1 MSPACIIRCRGRE
14 LRAEGRSVRTV
25 RRTPA
30 ARSCAPADDA
40 QQSPAVT
47 LLGELV
53 ATSRRVGATAARSVK
68 IRELASLL
76 AALPPQ
82 EAGIAAH
89 YLAGEVPQGR
99 IGVGFVALQAAMG
112 GAAPAETLTL
122 REVDERL
129 TALAATRGSGSAARR
144 AALLRELFSRASA
157 AEQTF
162 LLRLLAGELRQGAL
176 AGSHGRGDR
185 RRGAAAGGRGA
196 PRRDVRRAPR
206 SRGAR
211 GAAGGRCRR
220 STQFQLAAVLPGR
233 ADAGAD
239 RRRCRRGAAR
249 AARARSAFE
258 WKMDGARI
266 QAAQARRGGAPLHAL
281 PARCQRRA
289 PGDRRVG
296 ARFGRRYAGTRRRG
310 DRLRCRRPAAPV
322 PDHHAPLR
330 PQAERR
336 SGARRAADPRVL
348 LRLSAHRGADHRR
361 PADARALSR
370 RSRAPY
376 RPPR

>member
-1 MSPACIIRCRGRE
+1 M
-14 LRAEGRSVRTV
+14 
-25 RRTPA
+25 
-30 ARSCAPADDA
+30 
-40 QQSPAVT
+40 T

-89 YLAGEVPQGR
+89 YLADEVPQGR

-176 AGSHGRGDR
+176 AGVMVEAIAT
-185 RRGAAAGGRGA
+185 AARLPVAE
-196 PRRDVRRAPR
+196 VRRAAMYA
-206 SRGAR
+206 GALGAVAR
-211 GAAGGRCRR
+211 VALQEGAAGLTR
-220 STQFQLAAVLPGR
+220 FQLELFAPVAPMLAQTAADVGEALRELSGEV
-233 ADAGAD
+233 
-239 RRRCRRGAAR
+239 
-249 AARARSAFE
+249 AFE
-258 WKMDGARI
+258 WKIDGARI
-266 QAAQARRGGAPLHAL
+266 QAAQARRGGAHLHAL
-281 PARCQRRA
+281 PA
-289 PGDRRVG
+289 
-296 ARFGRRYAGTRRRG
+296 
-310 DRLRCRRPAAPV
+310 
-322 PDHHAPLR
+322 
-330 PQAERR
+330 
-336 SGARRAADPRVL
+336 
-348 LRLSAHRGADHRR
+348 
-361 PADARALSR
+361 
-370 RSRAPY
+370 
-376 RPPR
+376 